1 MRGLRN
7 IWILGI
13 LLSGSCQKQ
22 PANHPPV
29 INSIVLEPGRNFTP
43 GSDIKVTID
52 VEDSD
57 QDELQFLWE
66 AEGGVLSTPDQRSTN
81 WELDTGAEP
90 SSYES
95 ISVTVSDGKSVVSE
109 THTIQVS
116 EGLLMTGI
124 ATYSGT
130 SIPVPGVEIS
140 IGKFTTVTDKNGR
153 YLIEHLKEGSTL
165 VIAKKQGFDPFEAEV
180 YVDNPKSVFHISMT
194 SPIHT
199 GKVLGIIKTIDDV
212 IYEGLKVV
220 LLNPDESESEL
231 YGYTNGDGEF
241 VLEDV
246 PLGLRNLMIQS
257 KGNESHFLNDSMI
270 YEINMNNSGI
280 SYNARIKIRRTILSD
295 VYLSESD
302 KWESQGLKSDGFHIL
317 KKGQHMVLREFISV
331 PADAEKA
338 MFFLD
343 SYVIGGCD
351 LVGRLPSHRVW
362 VSNVE
367 REYLGGISWGG
378 EGSNYTA
385 RVSWF
390 LSDIPTFMDV
400 YGKQIKLHLEIYE
413 ENSCIPD
420 PLWRLYQLEFSYYY

>member
-13 LLSGSCQKQ
+13 LLLGSCQKY

-29 INSIVLEPGRNFTP
+29 IEAIVLEPGRNFTP
-43 GSDIKVTID
+43 GSDIQVTVD

-66 AEGGVLSTPDQRSTN
+66 SDGGVLSTPDQRSTN
-81 WELDTGAEP
+81 WELDKGAEP

-95 ISVTVSDGKSVVSE
+95 ISVTVSDGKSMVSGI
-109 THTIQVS
+109 HTIQVS

-130 SIPVPGVEIS
+130 SIPVPGVEIN

-153 YLIEHLKEGSTL
+153 YLVEHLKEGNAL
-165 VIAKKQGFDPFEAEV
+165 IKAIKQGFDLFEAEV

-194 SPIHT
+194 SPIHA
-199 GKVLGIIKTIDDV
+199 GRVSGIVKTIDDV

-231 YGYTNGDGEF
+231 YGYTNGEGEF
-241 VLEDV
+241 LMENV
-246 PLGLRNLMIQS
+246 PVGLRNLMIMS
-257 KGNESHFLNDSMI
+257 ESNESHFLNDSMI
-270 YEINMNNSGI
+270 YEIDMDNSGI

-302 KWESQGLKSDGFHIL
+302 KWESQGLESDGFYIL
-317 KKGQHMVLREFISV
+317 KKGQHMVLRDFISV

-338 MFFLD
+338 MLFLD

-362 VSNVE
+362 VSNE
-367 REYLGGISWGG
+367 EHEYLGGISWGG

-390 LSDIPTFMDV
+390 LSDIPSFIDV
-400 YGKQIKLHLEIYE
+400 YGKNIKLQLEIFE
-413 ENSCIPD
+413 ENTCIPD
-420 PLWRLYQLEFSYYY
+420 PLWRIYQVEFSYYY

>member
-13 LLSGSCQKQ
+13 ILLGSCQKH
-22 PANHPPV
+22 PANHPP
-29 INSIVLEPGRNFTP
+29 IIESIILEPGRNFTP
-43 GSDIKVTID
+43 GSDIKVTAD
-52 VEDSD
+52 VKDNE

-66 AEGGVLSTPDQRSTN
+66 SEGGILSTPDQKTTN
-81 WELDTGAEP
+81 WELDSGAEP

-95 ISVTVSDGKSVVSE
+95 ITVTVSDEKSIVSE

-130 SIPVPGVEIS
+130 SIPVPGAEIS

-153 YLIEHLKEGSTL
+153 YLIEHLKEGSAL
-165 VIAKKQGFDPFEAEV
+165 VKAKKQGFDPFEAEV
-180 YVDNPKSVFHISMT
+180 YVDNPKSIFHISMT

-199 GKVLGIIKTIDDV
+199 GRVSGIVKTIDDV
-212 IYEGLKVV
+212 IYEGLKIV

-231 YGYTNGDGEF
+231 CGYTNGDGEF
-241 VLEDV
+241 LLENV
-246 PLGLRNLMIQS
+246 PVGLRNLMILS
-257 KGNESHFLNDSMI
+257 ESDEIHFLNDSMI
-270 YEINMNNSGI
+270 YEIDMDNSGI

-302 KWESQGLKSDGFHIL
+302 KWESQGLESDGFYIL
-317 KKGQHMVLREFISV
+317 KKGQHMVLRDFISV

-343 SYVIGGCD
+343 SYVIGGCN
-351 LVGRLPSHRVW
+351 LVGKLPSHRVW
-362 VSNVE
+362 VSNEE

-400 YGKQIKLHLEIYE
+400 YGKEIKLHLEIFE
-413 ENSCIPD
+413 ENTCIPD
-420 PLWRLYQLEFSYYY
+420 PLWRIYKVEFSYYY

>member
-7 IWILGI
+7 IWILGVF
-13 LLSGSCQKQ
+13 LLGSCQKD

-29 INSIVLEPGRNFTP
+29 IEAIILEPGRNFTP
-43 GSDIKVTID
+43 GSDIKVTVD
-52 VEDSD
+52 VKDND

-66 AEGGVLSTPDQRSTN
+66 SEGGVLSTPDQRSTN
-81 WELDTGAEP
+81 WELDTDAEP

-95 ISVTVSDGKSVVSE
+95 ISVTVSDGKSMVSE

-124 ATYSGT
+124 AKYSGT
-130 SIPVPGVEIS
+130 SIPVPGAEIS

-153 YLIEHLKEGSTL
+153 YLIEHLKEGSAL
-165 VIAKKQGFDPFEAEV
+165 VKAKKQGFDPFEAEV
-180 YVDNPKSVFHISMT
+180 YVDNPKSIFHISMT

-199 GKVLGIIKTIDDV
+199 GRVSGIVKTIDDV
-212 IYEGLKVV
+212 IYEGLKIV

-231 YGYTNGDGEF
+231 CGYTNGDGEF
-241 VLEDV
+241 LLENV
-246 PLGLRNLMIQS
+246 PLGLRNLMIMS
-257 KGNESHFLNDSMI
+257 ESDESHFLNDSMI
-270 YEINMNNSGI
+270 YEIDMDNSGI

-302 KWESQGLKSDGFHIL
+302 KWESKGLESDGFYIL
-317 KKGQHMVLREFISV
+317 KKGQHMVLRDFISV

-338 MFFLD
+338 MFFVD

-362 VSNVE
+362 VSNEE

-385 RVSWF
+385 SVSWF

-400 YGKQIKLHLEIYE
+400 YGKEIKLHLEIFE
-413 ENSCIPD
+413 ENTCIPD
-420 PLWRLYQLEFSYYY
+420 PLWRIYQVEFSYYY

>member
-13 LLSGSCQKQ
+13 FLLGSCQKH

-29 INSIVLEPGRNFTP
+29 IESIILEPGRNFTP
-43 GSDIKVTID
+43 GSDINVTVD
-52 VEDSD
+52 VKDND

-66 AEGGVLSTPDQRSTN
+66 SEGGVLSTPDQRSTI

-95 ISVTVSDGKSVVSE
+95 ITVTVSD
-109 THTIQVS
+109 
-116 EGLLMTGI
+116 
-124 ATYSGT
+124 
-130 SIPVPGVEIS
+130 
-140 IGKFTTVTDKNGR
+140 GR
-153 YLIEHLKEGSTL
+153 YLIEHLKEGGAL

-180 YVDNPKSVFHISMT
+180 YVDNPKSIFHISMT

-199 GKVLGIIKTIDDV
+199 GRVSGIVKTIDDV
-212 IYEGLKVV
+212 IYEGLKIV

-231 YGYTNGDGEF
+231 CGYTNGDGEF
-241 VLEDV
+241 LLENV
-246 PLGLRNLMIQS
+246 PVGLRNLMIMS
-257 KGNESHFLNDSMI
+257 ESDESHFLNDSMI
-270 YEINMNNSGI
+270 YEIDMDNSGI

-302 KWESQGLKSDGFHIL
+302 KWDSQGLESDGFYIL
-317 KKGQHMVLREFISV
+317 KKGQHMVLRDFISV

-338 MFFLD
+338 MFFMD
-343 SYVIGGCD
+343 SYVIGGCN
-351 LVGRLPSHRVW
+351 LVGKLPSHRVW
-362 VSNVE
+362 VSNEE

-400 YGKQIKLHLEIYE
+400 YGKEIKLHLEIFE
-413 ENSCIPD
+413 ENTCIPD
-420 PLWRLYQLEFSYYY
+420 PLWRVYQVEFSYYY